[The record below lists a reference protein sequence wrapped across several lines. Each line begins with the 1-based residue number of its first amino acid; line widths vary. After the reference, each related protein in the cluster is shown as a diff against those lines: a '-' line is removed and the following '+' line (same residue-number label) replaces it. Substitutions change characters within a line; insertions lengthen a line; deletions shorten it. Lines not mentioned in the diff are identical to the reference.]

1 MTAPARHTD
10 TVHAQFDPQAK
21 AYLSSVVHASGPDL
35 IRVAE
40 LVSGAVP
47 AEKGVVLDLG
57 CGAGHLSYAL
67 APHVARVVAIDPSG
81 QMLETVRLTAGERGL
96 PIDTVQAA
104 AGALPFDSGTVCIA
118 ASRYSAHHW
127 GSIARGLGD
136 MRRVVKPGGYLLMID
151 VLGDEDD
158 LVDTHLQAMELLRDK
173 SHVRNLKASQWRQ
186 AIATAGFELLEQRT
200 WPLPLDFDT
209 WVTRMRTPPA
219 RVAAIRTLVAD
230 ASAEVRDA
238 LAITGDGSFTLK
250 TGLFWA
256 KAA

>member
-10 TVHAQFDPQAK
+10 TVHAQFDPQAR
-21 AYLSSVVHASGPDL
+21 AYLTSAVHASGPDL
-35 IRVAE
+35 IHAAMRVSSAI
-40 LVSGAVP
+40 P
-47 AEKGVVLDLG
+47 KDKGVVLDLG

-67 APHVARVVAIDPSG
+67 APHVARVVAADPSE

-96 PIDTVQAA
+96 PVETALTA
-104 AGALPFDSGTVCIA
+104 AGDLPFDAGTFCVA

-127 GSIARGLGD
+127 PNITRGLGD
-136 MRRVVKPGGYLLMID
+136 MRRIVKRGGYLLMID
-151 VLGDEDD
+151 VIGDEDD

-186 AIATAGFELLEQRT
+186 AIAKAGFDLLEERT
-200 WPLPLDFDT
+200 WPLPLDFDA
-209 WVTRMRTPPA
+209 WVTRMRTPPE
-219 RVAAIRTLVAD
+219 RVAAIRTLMQD
-230 ASAEVRDA
+230 APTEVRDA
-238 LAITGDGSFTLK
+238 LAVTGDGSFTLQ

>member
-10 TVHAQFDPQAK
+10 TVHAQFDPQAR
-21 AYLSSVVHASGPDL
+21 AYLTSAVHASGPDL
-35 IRVAE
+35 IHAAERVSSAIPK
-40 LVSGAVP
+40 A
-47 AEKGVVLDLG
+47 KGVVLDLG

-67 APHVARVVAIDPSG
+67 APHVARVVAADPST

-96 PIDTVQAA
+96 PIETAETS
-104 AGALPFDSGTVCIA
+104 AGELPFDAGTFCVV

-151 VLGDEDD
+151 VVGHEDD
-158 LVDTHLQAMELLRDK
+158 LVDTHLQAMELLRDR

-186 AIATAGFELLEQRT
+186 AIAKAGFDLLEERH
-200 WPLPLDFDT
+200 WPLPLNFDA
-209 WVTRMRTPPA
+209 WVTRMRTPPE
-219 RVAAIRTLVAD
+219 RVAAIRTLMTEAP
-230 ASAEVRDA
+230 AEVREA
-238 LAITGDGSFTLK
+238 LKVTGDGSFTLQ

>member
-10 TVHAQFDPQAK
+10 TVHAQFDPQAR
-21 AYLSSVVHASGPDL
+21 AYLNSAVHATGPDL
-35 IRVAE
+35 IRAAE
-40 LVSGAVP
+40 LVSGAIP
-47 AEKGVVLDLG
+47 KEKGVVLDLG

-67 APHVARVVAIDPSG
+67 APHVARVIAADPSRE
-81 QMLETVRLTAGERGL
+81 MLETVRLTAGERGL
-96 PIDTVQAA
+96 SIEPLQTA
-104 AGALPFDSGTVCIA
+104 AGELPLDSGTICVT

-151 VLGDEDD
+151 VVGDEDD

-186 AIATAGFELLEQRT
+186 AIAKAGFDLLEERQ
-200 WPLPLDFDT
+200 WPLPLDFDA
-209 WVTRMRTPPA
+209 WVTRMRTPPE
-219 RVAAIRTLVAD
+219 RVAAIRTLMND
-230 ASAEVRDA
+230 APAEVREA
-238 LAITGDGSFTLK
+238 LAVTDDGSFTLK